1 MLINDPNQYQYE
13 KSTNGQLS
21 QTFWNVTVFSVQHS
35 RRNIVLYHCRCNH
48 LFSMITRSLLH
59 NFLRK
64 IIIITFCSLLSQ
76 ISPKTCLQANI
87 RIYRDKRVFSQ
98 HRIKVHNTKIGS
110 FKFAILWSTS
120 LFYPSILL
128 VTGA

>member
-21 QTFWNVTVFSVQHS
+21 QTFWNVTVFSVPDS
-35 RRNIVLYHCRCNH
+35 SRNIVLYHCRCNH
-48 LFSMITRSLLH
+48 LFSVITQSLLH
-59 NFLRK
+59 SFLQK
-64 IIIITFCSLLSQ
+64 IFTKTFCSLLSH
-76 ISPKTCLQANI
+76 ISPKTCLEAII

-98 HRIKVHNTKIGS
+98 HRITVHNIKTGS
-110 FKFAILWSTS
+110 FKIAIFRSTS

-128 VTGA
+128 ATGT

>member
-1 MLINDPNQYQYE
+1 M
-13 KSTNGQLS
+13 
-21 QTFWNVTVFSVQHS
+21 TVFSVQHS

-64 IIIITFCSLLSQ
+64 IIIITFCSLLSH

-110 FKFAILWSTS
+110 FKIAIFMVYVIVLSLSTACDWYIMRVLRTKANFTNFRETLRRKFLS
-120 LFYPSILL
+120 
-128 VTGA
+128 